1 MAINSIP
8 GVGPQNTDIATA
20 VSTSSAVSAQITA
33 SVPTAA
39 AIATAVAAPSAATI
53 AAAVAAPSSAT
64 IATAVAAAVP
74 TTAGITTIVQAN
86 AGSPVGGTW
95 TSLGVVN
102 MNGLSGTT
110 FSSLSGYKY
119 LMFFYSLAGAAG
131 GRTQIQFNGDTG
143 SNYSS
148 GVGVPSLDAS
158 PGFNN
163 GQLQT
168 QITLHGSPQGNYR
181 ATGIVKIPN
190 SNSGLYK
197 TVEGL
202 ATVDY
207 NTTLGWEEFG
217 LGVWNS
223 TAAISSVTFL
233 NHYPTTFGA
242 SSRIWGIGGN

>member
-1 MAINSIP
+1 MAIDRIP
-8 GVGPQNTDIATA
+8 GVGPQNSDIATA
-20 VSTSSAVSAQITA
+20 VAAPSAATI
-33 SVPTAA
+33 AA
-39 AIATAVAAPSAATI
+39 AVAAPSAATI

-119 LMFFYSLAGAAG
+119 LMFFYSYAGAAG
-131 GRTQIQFNGDTG
+131 GHRTQLQFNGDTG

-148 GVGVPSLDAS
+148 GVGVPNPLDAAPNFS
-158 PGFNN
+158 N

-168 QITLHGSPQGNYR
+168 QITLHGGPAGNNR
-181 ATGIVKIPN
+181 VTGIVKIPN

-207 NTTLGWEEFG
+207 NTSSAFEEFG
-217 LGVWNS
+217 LGIWNS
-223 TAAISSVTFL
+223 TSAISSVTFL
-233 NHYPTTFGA
+233 NSYPTTYTA
-242 SSRIWGIGGN
+242 SSRIWGMGGN